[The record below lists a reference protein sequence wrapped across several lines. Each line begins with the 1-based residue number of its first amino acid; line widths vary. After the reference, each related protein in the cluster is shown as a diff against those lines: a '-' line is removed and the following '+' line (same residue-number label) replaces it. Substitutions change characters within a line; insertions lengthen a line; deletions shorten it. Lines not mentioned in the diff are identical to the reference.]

1 MFLPSSPVSLYV
13 GDFPSWGQRKWPL
26 KTNIAHLVGIYQQ
39 SNQLSKDIRTAS
51 NNMGENCRPRDRDR
65 SKGFFAA
72 LRVSFTKAREDWVE
86 LSKNRA
92 SLFSRPT
99 SLVRKKS
106 IQKNVIHFRH
116 HSSIHVLVI
125 IKEAFG
131 SSWKV
136 MKSTN
141 AYYNHIVISLYWI
154 RILETLIAQKSKWPN
169 MTDSPKR
176 VLEY

>member
-1 MFLPSSPVSLYV
+1 M
-13 GDFPSWGQRKWPL
+13 
-26 KTNIAHLVGIYQQ
+26 GIYQQ

-51 NNMGENCRPRDRDR
+51 NNMEENCWTRDRDR

-72 LRVSFTKAREDWVE
+72 LRVSFIKAREDWVE

-92 SLFSRPT
+92 FLF
-99 SLVRKKS
+99 VC
-106 IQKNVIHFRH
+106 
-116 HSSIHVLVI
+116 VLGVYATI
-125 IKEAFG
+125 FKANFTRSEKVNSEKLYPSPSPQLHTCSYYYQFKEAFG

-154 RILETLIAQKSKWPN
+154 RILETLIAPRSKWPN

-176 VLEY
+176 LLEY